1 MALLQS
7 QGLTGRSHG
16 FQEGRINL
24 SNADKNLRNPG
35 FVGFHVDNPCRILV
49 TISGSDTRIRAVS
62 IIPRPL
68 AFRRRGMMQN
78 DVVLGSLH
86 PI

>member
-1 MALLQS
+1 MMAPDHHLSCHMALLQS

-35 FVGFHVDNPCRILV
+35 LSAFTSTN
-49 TISGSDTRIRAVS
+49 
-62 IIPRPL
+62 L
-68 AFRRRGMMQN
+68 AA
-78 DVVLGSLH
+78 SS
-86 PI
+86 